1 VEEVPFFR
9 GHGRDAVGGV
19 LALVMHPQETGEVA
33 AGPHL
38 LVDLIRNLLRLVPL
52 ADIRFDVLGYPGAD
66 FVAEGGVGFVEV
78 GGVVLFSSC

>member
-9 GHGRDAVGGV
+9 GNGRDAVRGV